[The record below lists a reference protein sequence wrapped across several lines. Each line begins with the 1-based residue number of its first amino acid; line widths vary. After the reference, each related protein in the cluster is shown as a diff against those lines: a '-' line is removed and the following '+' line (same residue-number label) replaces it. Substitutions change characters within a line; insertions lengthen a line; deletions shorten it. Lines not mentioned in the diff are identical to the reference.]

1 MKKLFVLFFLALAL
15 QALAQKAKEVPYRT
29 IRTLTADLNNDGK
42 IDTIKLISSLKD
54 WNSFNRIFVSLS
66 GYGKKVFNAKDY
78 WTVVDSDFLVSHKN
92 AIHTKLLFLKKT
104 DRHAVIL
111 LFGEFDAAG
120 YRGEF
125 SIINIENNSVKMPFD
140 ELNDEKGGLDIE
152 APIELTDLE
161 HDGRLCFVYTTLHE
175 YTTQVTLG
183 KKTGLLGSYTP
194 FLVYPVDDTCKMNKP
209 LSKEYME
216 KHYAF
221 AGYEYSEKIEVFYPD
236 DHSKPSIWKKKIVK

>member
-1 MKKLFVLFFLALAL
+1 MKKLFALFFLILAFQVSAQ
-15 QALAQKAKEVPYRT
+15 QARKVPYRT

-54 WNSFNRIFVSLS
+54 WNSFNRISISLT
-66 GYGKKVFNAKDY
+66 GYGKQVFNARDY

-104 DRHAVIL
+104 SKHAVIL

-125 SIINIENNSVKMPFD
+125 SIINIENNNVKMPFD
-140 ELNDEKGGLDIE
+140 ELNDGNGGLDIE

-161 HDGRLCFVYTTLHE
+161 HNGRLCFVYTTLHE
-175 YTTQVTLG
+175 YTTKVTLG
-183 KKTGLLGSYTP
+183 KKTGFLGSYTP
-194 FLVYPVDDTCKMNKP
+194 FLVYSVDDSCKINKP
-209 LSKEYME
+209 LSKAYME
-216 KHYAF
+216 KNYVF
-221 AGYEYSEKIEVFYPD
+221 AGYNYSEKIDVFYPD
-236 DHSKPSIWKKKIVK
+236 DNSKPRIWKKKVVK